1 MTEPPVWQ
9 QVLGVVEPVE
19 PSPNREA
26 PRKVERP
33 SAWAL
38 LTVLPVVL
46 LGLGELVA
54 LVNRQANDTLSE
66 VTWWA
71 LGEPLSLR
79 RHLVTAWTVAW
90 LAWLGLH
97 WLVDRTYWGG
107 PQLVV
112 LILGCML
119 TACALCLIA
128 QP

>member
-1 MTEPPVWQ
+1 MTEPVWR
-9 QVLGVVEPVE
+9 QVLGMEPVE
-19 PSPNREA
+19 PEPVKHEPA
-26 PRKVERP
+26 KHPRP

-66 VTWWA
+66 VKYWA

-79 RHLVTAWTVAW
+79 HHLVTAWTVAW
-90 LAWLGLH
+90 LTWLGLH
-97 WLVDRTYWGG
+97 WLVDRHYWGA

>member
-1 MTEPPVWQ
+1 MTEPVWQ
-9 QVLGVVEPVE
+9 RVLGMEPVE
-19 PSPNREA
+19 PEPVKHEPA
-26 PRKVERP
+26 KHPRP

-97 WLVDRTYWGG
+97 WLVDRHYWGA
-107 PQLVV
+107 PQLLI

>member
-1 MTEPPVWQ
+1 MTNPPVWQ
-9 QVLGVVEPVE
+9 QVLGLVEPVE
-19 PSPNREA
+19 PSPKREA

-79 RHLVTAWTVAW
+79 YHLVTAWTVAW

-97 WLVDRTYWGG
+97 WLVDRHYWGG

>member
-1 MTEPPVWQ
+1 MTEPVWQ
-9 QVLGVVEPVE
+9 RVLGHVEPVE
-19 PSPNREA
+19 PEPVKH
-26 PRKVERP
+26 PRP

-66 VTWWA
+66 VKYWA

-79 RHLVTAWTVAW
+79 HHLVTAWTVAW

-97 WLVDRTYWGG
+97 WLVDRHYWGA
-107 PQLVV
+107 PQLVI

-119 TACALCLIA
+119 TACCLHLVK
-128 QP
+128 

>member
-1 MTEPPVWQ
+1 M
-9 QVLGVVEPVE
+9 VEPVE
-19 PSPNREA
+19 PSPKREA
-26 PRKVERP
+26 SRRVERP

-66 VTWWA
+66 VKWWA

-79 RHLVTAWTVAW
+79 HHLVTAWTVAW

-97 WLVDRTYWGG
+97 WLVDRDYWAA
-107 PQLVV
+107 PQLIA

-119 TACALCLIA
+119 TACCLHLVR
-128 QP
+128 

>member
-9 QVLGVVEPVE
+9 QVLGHVDPVE
-19 PSPNREA
+19 PEPVKH
-26 PRKVERP
+26 PRP

-54 LVNRQANDTLSE
+54 LVNQRTSDTLSE

-79 RHLVTAWTVAW
+79 HHLVAAWTVAW

-97 WLVDRTYWGG
+97 WLVDRHYWGA
-107 PQLVV
+107 PQLVI

-119 TACALCLIA
+119 TACCLYLVK
-128 QP
+128 